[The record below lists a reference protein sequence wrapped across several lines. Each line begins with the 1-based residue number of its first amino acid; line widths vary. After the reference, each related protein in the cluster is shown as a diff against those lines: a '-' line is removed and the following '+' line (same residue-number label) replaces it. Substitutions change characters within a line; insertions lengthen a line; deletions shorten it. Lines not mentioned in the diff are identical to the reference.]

1 METRNQDGAFGEFLG
16 ISMMAMVFVIQAF
29 ARLLGYATY

>member
-1 METRNQDGAFGEFLG
+1 MSNPNQDGAFGEFMG
-16 ISMMAMVFVIQAF
+16 ISMMIAVFVIQAF